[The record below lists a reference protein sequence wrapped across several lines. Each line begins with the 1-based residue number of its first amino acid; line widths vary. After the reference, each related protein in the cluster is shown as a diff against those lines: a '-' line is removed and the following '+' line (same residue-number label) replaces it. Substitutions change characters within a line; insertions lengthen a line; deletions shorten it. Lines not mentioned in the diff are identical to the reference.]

1 MNALI
6 DVNRL
11 NYLIKK
17 GQDSYS
23 DGREEFE
30 YELLRDLMKRLGV
43 KIYSS
48 YGFAQKRNKRY
59 ERRYRRS
66 LMNQW
71 HIVVTSTDWLTY
83 EHDCGDEPMDKGV
96 HVHRVEYSAKE
107 VLNQWRH
114 LERRRKNPHEKWE
127 IKLVRRINPKLP

>member
-1 MNALI
+1 MNLI

-11 NYLIKK
+11 NYLIKR

-43 KIYSS
+43 KIYDS
-48 YGFAQKRNKRY
+48 YSFKLKRNKRY
-59 ERRYRRS
+59 ERRNFLS

-71 HIVVTSTDWLTY
+71 QIVVTSTYDWLTD
-83 EHDCGDEPMDKGV
+83 EDDCDPETMDKGS
-96 HVHRVEYSAKE
+96 HIHRVEYSAKE
-107 VLNQWRH
+107 VLRQWRF
-114 LERRRKNPHEKWE
+114 LERRRKNPREKWE
-127 IKLVRRINPKLP
+127 IKFVRKINPKLP